1 MNSSR
6 EDKITP
12 DMTVRDVNMKYPQ
25 AMAVFDKYGI
35 AGCGGKY
42 GPPESLN
49 FFAQAHKVD
58 CLQLIDDLEKAIQG
72 IPVETVVVGAENVKE
87 ENTLY
92 RGYVKAAI
100 VFALTGGATWG
111 TLILFLN
118 VFRGRFSMMNLA
130 LAQAHANIQVYGWV
144 GLFIMGFAYHAI
156 PRFKNTPLRLGETAP
171 LSLILVITSLAI
183 RFVAQP
189 LLQEGPLFGGLLIS
203 SGILLLLGYASFLVS
218 MIFTIRNAE
227 LETEFYEKFIVA
239 SLVWGFVSV
248 LLNIDAVLS
257 MVGFNVPLIQPDI
270 DEILRHIQFYGFIA
284 MMIIGVSYRLLPGF
298 LGVESANPVLA
309 RWVFVTFNIGI
320 LLWIFAE
327 VSGFQILL
335 IAASGLELLA
345 VLIAIV
351 SLNLFQAQ
359 RAAVEISGESP
370 YFEWYIRLAYI
381 WLIAAI
387 SLMIGGAIFEIV
399 SMSTQTHMFKDA
411 YRHAL
416 AMGFVTTIL
425 MGVAQRVL
433 PVWEGKT
440 IHSSTLMSRVFFL
453 LLLGNI
459 IRILPQT
466 FGGSV
471 GNVDRFLIACGGF
484 LQFSTVLL
492 FSYNVWKTLNVE
504 EDPIIETVK
513 GEDHVTTAEPAR
525 SAATFDSKTKVFEI
539 LHEHP
544 GAKEVLGNLG
554 IKGLPGGE
562 SESTIPKFLTLER
575 ICRSSN
581 VEINSAIAALE
592 DYIRRDG

>member
-1 MNSSR
+1 M
-6 EDKITP
+6 
-12 DMTVRDVNMKYPQ
+12 
-25 AMAVFDKYGI
+25 
-35 AGCGGKY
+35 
-42 GPPESLN
+42 
-49 FFAQAHKVD
+49 
-58 CLQLIDDLEKAIQG
+58 
-72 IPVETVVVGAENVKE
+72 ETVVVEAEKVKE
-87 ENTLY
+87 ESTLY
-92 RGYVKAAI
+92 RGFVKAAI

-118 VFRGRFSMMNLA
+118 VFRGRFNLMNLT

-156 PRFKNTPLRLGETAP
+156 PRFKNTPLRLSETAP

-189 LLQEGPLFGGLLIS
+189 LLQEGPLFVGLLIS
-203 SGILLLLGYASFLVS
+203 SGILLLLGYVSFLVS
-218 MIFTIRNAE
+218 MIITVRKAE
-227 LETEFYEKFIVA
+227 SETEFYEKFIVA

-248 LLNIDAVLS
+248 LLNIDVVLS
-257 MVGFNVPLIQPDI
+257 MVDFNAPLIQPDI
-270 DEILRHIQFYGFIA
+270 DEILRHVQFYGFIA
-284 MMIIGVSYRLLPGF
+284 MMIVGVSYRLLPGF
-298 LGVESANPVLA
+298 LGVESANPVLV

-327 VSGFQILL
+327 VSGLQQLL
-335 IAASGLELLA
+335 VVASGLELLA
-345 VLIAIV
+345 VLMAVV
-351 SLNLFQAQ
+351 SLNIFQTQ
-359 RAAVEISGESP
+359 HAAVEISGESP
-370 YFEWYIRLAYI
+370 YFEWYVRLAYI

-387 SLMIGGAIFEIV
+387 LMMIGGSIFEIV

-440 IHSSTLMSRVFFL
+440 IYSSTLMSRVFLL

-459 IRILPQT
+459 VRILLQT

-471 GNVDRFLIACGGF
+471 GNVDRFLIAGGGF
-484 LQFSTVLL
+484 IQFSAVLL

-504 EDPIIETVK
+504 EDQVSEAVK
-513 GEDHVTTAEPAR
+513 GEDRATTAESSR
-525 SAATFDSKTKVFEI
+525 STAMFEPKMKVFEI

-544 GAKEVLGNLG
+544 GAKEVLENLG
-554 IKGLPGGE
+554 IKGLPDGE
-562 SESTIPKFLTLER
+562 SGGGIPKFLTLER
-575 ICRSSN
+575 ICKSN
-581 VEINSAIAALE
+581 SVEVERVIAALE
-592 DYIRRDG
+592 EYCAGEGHG